1 MHSHIPHA
9 TTNKRRSGAYQ
20 SARQTTFRPNLWHAL
35 RRSPTLE
42 AVKSFSRSTRQK
54 KAIAA
59 LAITPLMIVGCGTGE
74 SEPQTVTETVKELPP
89 VTETVTE
96 TATETTVS
104 SAPSPTRPQTQASD
118 PRENPVGTTGDPSG
132 GFEVLDGYVI
142 ERCDTSGNYQKG
154 MTYFTNGE
162 TGFTTYC
169 ANS

>member
-1 MHSHIPHA
+1 M
-9 TTNKRRSGAYQ
+9 
-20 SARQTTFRPNLWHAL
+20 L
-35 RRSPTLE
+35 
-42 AVKSFSRSTRQK
+42 
-54 KAIAA
+54 AIAA